1 MGAYTDM
8 VANTFAGAKQA
19 LNTQIGEE
27 KNAGTAKTSQANLAG
42 GITGPAATALIS
54 RNTRQIGN
62 NATTGLLNLGT
73 QERQQMYDAFQKE
86 QALNLQSDTA
96 NRTMWMQGLQGAGSL
111 LGGIASLN
119 PGGILNGVKQI
130 AGAVPTGEKQIA
142 GAAPTGTGGM
152 NSTTVG
158 KQNPDN
164 YENYYMYNDPSK
176 TAGQLYGFNLNNG
189 YGSQYR

>member
-119 PGGILNGVKQI
+119 PGGILNG
-130 AGAVPTGEKQIA
+130 AKQIA
-142 GAAPTGTGGM
+142 GAATTGTGGM